1 MALVSG
7 SVAHSLEEREDE
19 DVKRQAMK
27 VRQIIWCCTHSPL
40 SFSEAMKAEPASC
53 FIK

>member
-1 MALVSG
+1 MKGEFYMFIDISDCTGRPTLMALVSG

-27 VRQIIWCCTHSPL
+27 VRQNI
-40 SFSEAMKAEPASC
+40 
-53 FIK
+53 